1 MHWTARS
8 QRDVIRTPYLCHR
21 CLCWHARTQEIL
33 IFCPSRL
40 QSPTHCDS
48 RWHWHAAAPRFG
60 DCLSICLLRSSSP
73 MSPAR
78 VAADVW
84 MCCRPNAGPAMAIA
98 NDRWTIQRVCRYSIH
113 SEFVCACEREC
124 TTVSVSRCV
133 RDSDR
138 YYWVILSNIEFLI
151 YYPSGSA
158 GRVLHAQVGLNSKFN
173 KQYRNAEPV
182 LEPPFPDLTLGQ
194 AYHLVSEIRNIG
206 TIRWFQYYSIRNR
219 ILNFLHVI
227 LLNIKYYQVISS
239 SIRFNITNIHQYYT
253 LFLHSNIE

>member
-1 MHWTARS
+1 M
-8 QRDVIRTPYLCHR
+8 
-21 CLCWHARTQEIL
+21 
-33 IFCPSRL
+33 
-40 QSPTHCDS
+40 
-48 RWHWHAAAPRFG
+48 
-60 DCLSICLLRSSSP
+60 
-73 MSPAR
+73 
-78 VAADVW
+78 
-84 MCCRPNAGPAMAIA
+84 
-98 NDRWTIQRVCRYSIH
+98 
-113 SEFVCACEREC
+113 
-124 TTVSVSRCV
+124 
-133 RDSDR
+133 
-138 YYWVILSNIEFLI
+138 SNIEFLI